1 MIDLL
6 GYMMEI
12 NSNTVQLANYSGL
25 SKVDTVLQPTF
36 DKTDLEP
43 AKLDESSL
51 VKSVNE
57 SESSDSTANKVPD
70 ETQLRQVAADL
81 NDMVA
86 MMQKGLKF
94 SVDDDSGKQV
104 IKVQDIE
111 SGDIIRQIPSE
122 EALELA
128 KKISEV
134 SGVLMPIE
142 V

>member
-1 MIDLL
+1 
-6 GYMMEI
+6 MEV
-12 NSNTVQLANYSGL
+12 NNTVQFTRSSEM
-25 SKVDTVLQPTF
+25 SKNNISTQSVLNEQ
-36 DKTDLEP
+36 KAE
-43 AKLDESSL
+43 KN
-51 VKSVNE
+51 KVNE
-57 SESSDSTANKVPD
+57 LSSVSDTAANDKFVKEVEQEVD
-70 ETQLRQVAADL
+70 KEQLQQVASDL
-81 NDMVA
+81 TDMVA

-111 SGDIIRQIPSE
+111 SGDVIRQIPSE

-134 SGVLMPIE
+134 SGVLMRIE

>member
-1 MIDLL
+1 
-6 GYMMEI
+6 MEV
-12 NSNTVQLANYSGL
+12 NNTVQFTRSSEM
-25 SKVDTVLQPTF
+25 SKNNISTQPVLNEQ
-36 DKTDLEP
+36 KAE
-43 AKLDESSL
+43 KN
-51 VKSVNE
+51 KVNE
-57 SESSDSTANKVPD
+57 LSSVSDTAANDKFVKEVEQEVD
-70 ETQLRQVAADL
+70 KAQLQQVASDL
-81 NDMVA
+81 TDMVA

-111 SGDIIRQIPSE
+111 SGDVIRQIPSE

-134 SGVLMPIE
+134 SGVLMRIE

>member
-1 MIDLL
+1 
-6 GYMMEI
+6 MMEV
-12 NSNTVQLANYSGL
+12 NNTVQFTRSSEM
-25 SKVDTVLQPTF
+25 SKNNISTQPVLN
-36 DKTDLEP
+36 EP
-43 AKLDESSL
+43 KAEKN
-51 VKSVNE
+51 KVNE
-57 SESSDSTANKVPD
+57 VSSVSDTAANDKFVKEVEQEVD
-70 ETQLRQVAADL
+70 KAQLQQVASDL
-81 NDMVA
+81 TDMVA

-111 SGDIIRQIPSE
+111 SGDVIRQIPSE

-134 SGVLMPIE
+134 SGVLMRIE

>member
-1 MIDLL
+1 
-6 GYMMEI
+6 MEI
-12 NSNTVQLANYSGL
+12 NSSVQFKSNSSA
-25 SKVDTVLQPTF
+25 SKAEQQIQLVSSKPELEQNILNEASIVESVGSATKDHVAEADTEQLQ
-36 DKTDLEP
+36 
-43 AKLDESSL
+43 
-51 VKSVNE
+51 
-57 SESSDSTANKVPD
+57 
-70 ETQLRQVAADL
+70 QVAVDL
-81 NDMVA
+81 TNMVA

-122 EALELA
+122 EALQLA

>member
-1 MIDLL
+1 
-6 GYMMEI
+6 MMEI
-12 NSNTVQLANYSGL
+12 NNTAQLVNISNANKIESVVT
-25 SKVDTVLQPTF
+25 SASNQSIA
-36 DKTDLEP
+36 EQN
-43 AKLDESSL
+43 KLGDSL
-51 VKSVNE
+51 LTKSVNQSELVPEVTELE
-57 SESSDSTANKVPD
+57 SNDQ
-70 ETQLRQVAADL
+70 QLQQVAKDL
-81 NDMVA
+81 TDMVA

>member
-1 MIDLL
+1 
-6 GYMMEI
+6 MMEI

-25 SKVDTVLQPTF
+25 SKVDSVVQPTF
-36 DKTDLEP
+36 DMTNPEQ

-51 VKSVNE
+51 VKAVNE
-57 SESSDSTANKVPD
+57 SESSDSAANKVPD
-70 ETQLRQVAADL
+70 ETQLKQVAADL

-122 EALELA
+122 EALALA
-128 KKISEV
+128 QKLSEV

>member
-1 MIDLL
+1 
-6 GYMMEI
+6 MEI
-12 NSNTVQLANYSGL
+12 NSNTVQLANHPGL
-25 SKVDTVLQPTF
+25 SKVDSVLQPIF
-36 DKTDLEP
+36 NKTNIEP

-51 VKSVNE
+51 VSIVND
-57 SESSDSTANKVPD
+57 SDSADSAENKVPD
-70 ETQLRQVAADL
+70 EAQLQQVAKDL
-81 NDMVA
+81 TDMVA

-128 KKISEV
+128 KKISDV

>member
-1 MIDLL
+1 
-6 GYMMEI
+6 MEI
-12 NSNTVQLANYSGL
+12 NNSVQFKSNSSA
-25 SKVDTVLQPTF
+25 SKAEQQIPLV
-36 DKTDLEP
+36 
-43 AKLDESSL
+43 SS
-51 VKSVNE
+51 KPEHEQAIVNE
-57 SESSDSTANKVPD
+57 TSLTEFANIPNKVND
-70 ETQLRQVAADL
+70 VADTEQLQQVAVDL
-81 NDMVA
+81 TNMVA

-111 SGDIIRQIPSE
+111 SGDIIRQIPSD
-122 EALELA
+122 EALQLA

>member
-1 MIDLL
+1 
-6 GYMMEI
+6 MEV
-12 NSNTVQLANYSGL
+12 NNTVQFTRSSEM
-25 SKVDTVLQPTF
+25 SKNNISTQPVLN
-36 DKTDLEP
+36 EP
-43 AKLDESSL
+43 KAEKN
-51 VKSVNE
+51 KVNE
-57 SESSDSTANKVPD
+57 VSSVSDTAANDKFVKEVEQEVD
-70 ETQLRQVAADL
+70 KAQLQQVASDL
-81 NDMVA
+81 TDMVA

-111 SGDIIRQIPSE
+111 SGDVIRQIPSE

-134 SGVLMPIE
+134 SGVLMRIE

>member
-1 MIDLL
+1 
-6 GYMMEI
+6 MEI
-12 NSNTVQLANYSGL
+12 NSSVQFKSNSSA
-25 SKVDTVLQPTF
+25 SKAEQQIQLVSSKPELEQNILNEASIVESVGSATKAHVAEADTEQLQ
-36 DKTDLEP
+36 
-43 AKLDESSL
+43 
-51 VKSVNE
+51 
-57 SESSDSTANKVPD
+57 
-70 ETQLRQVAADL
+70 QVAVDL
-81 NDMVA
+81 TNMVA

-122 EALELA
+122 EALQLA

>member
-1 MIDLL
+1 
-6 GYMMEI
+6 MMEI

-25 SKVDTVLQPTF
+25 SKVDSVVQPTF
-36 DKTDLEP
+36 DMTNPEQ

-51 VKSVNE
+51 VKAVNE
-57 SESSDSTANKVPD
+57 SESSDSSANKVPD
-70 ETQLRQVAADL
+70 ETQLKQVAADL

-122 EALELA
+122 EALALA
-128 KKISEV
+128 QKLSEV